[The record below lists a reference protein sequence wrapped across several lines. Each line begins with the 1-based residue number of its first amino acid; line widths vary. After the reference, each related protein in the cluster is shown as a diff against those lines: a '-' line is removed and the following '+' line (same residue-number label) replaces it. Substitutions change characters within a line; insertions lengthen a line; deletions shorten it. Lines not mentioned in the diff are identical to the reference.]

1 MTALG
6 MFLASLIL
14 LVPVWLIW
22 RAFSNSRQLE
32 RRLLEGDATLLDDDR
47 YKIDRVTLG
56 PAGTELI
63 EDVQFVTVAQV
74 PTQPWQGGNHGQ

>member
-22 RAFSNSRQLE
+22 RAFNNSRQLE

>member
-22 RAFSNSRQLE
+22 RAFNNSRQLE
-32 RRLLEGDATLLDDDR
+32 RRLLKGDATLLDDDR
-47 YKIDRVTLG
+47 YQIDRVTLG
-56 PAGTELI
+56 PTGTELI
-63 EDVQFVTVAQV
+63 EDVQFVAVAQI